1 MALVVLATSD
11 SYIFGT
17 FFKVNILHFVFI
29 HRHVFLVCKQK
40 YLINNDIF
48 PPFFQLFIFI
58 FLALFYS
65 LFQLFFLVIVFG
77 LFHGL
82 VFLPALLGL
91 IGPSAYSHVK
101 STTTT
106 TSKEDFTALDY
117 IRNNRKGQVNNAY
130 ESSTL

>member
-1 MALVVLATSD
+1 M
-11 SYIFGT
+11 T
-17 FFKVNILHFVFI
+17 FSPLFFSFS
-29 HRHVFLVCKQK
+29 FLFSWPYVT
-40 YLINNDIF
+40 
-48 PPFFQLFIFI
+48 LF
-58 FLALFYS
+58 
-65 LFQLFFLVIVFG
+65 FQLFFLVIVFG

-106 TSKEDFTALDY
+106 TSEEDFTALDY

>member
-1 MALVVLATSD
+1 MT
-11 SYIFGT
+11 
-17 FFKVNILHFVFI
+17 
-29 HRHVFLVCKQK
+29 
-40 YLINNDIF
+40 F
-48 PPFFQLFIFI
+48 PPLPYFTLF
-58 FLALFYS
+58 
-65 LFQLFFLVIVFG
+65 FQLFFLVIVFG